1 LVLDATKLTLPQ
13 GDRTTEAIAAP
24 SLEIA
29 ILDVTGMKCAGCV
42 RAVENELKQCQGV
55 AAATVNLAIEVA
67 TVAYESGALQPSV
80 LAATLTEAGFPSQ
93 LRLSDSTLDP
103 ADPQNGDRL
112 DFQAQRQIESQRQ
125 LWRLAMA
132 IALLLLSG
140 IGHLD
145 QMGQLHLP
153 GLSNLGFTNIW
164 FHCGLATVAL
174 LIPGRSMLIDGWRG
188 LRRNA
193 PNMNTLVS
201 MGTLTAYI
209 TSLVALLVPQL
220 SWECFFD
227 EPVMLV
233 GFILLGRTL
242 EQQAR
247 NRAASAFQSL
257 LALQPKVARLMKG
270 RSEQKGGER
279 REERGERREEGG
291 EPFKTQNSKLKTQ
304 NSLALLT
311 SDFIEIPADRVRL
324 GEWLQ
329 VLPGDKVPV
338 DGEVV
343 IGQTTVDESM
353 LTGEAIPVLKQ
364 PGDLVAAGTLN
375 QTGTIALRAT
385 RTGKETTLAHIIA
398 LVEAA
403 QTRKAPIQNLAD
415 TVAGYFTYGVMTI
428 ALVTFLFWYLV
439 GSHLW
444 GDALMQIGQHT
455 MGAGHTMPHSLLPT
469 PHSSPFV
476 LSLKLAIAVLVIACP
491 CALGLATPTAIL
503 VGSGIGAE
511 RGLLIR
517 GGDVL
522 ERVHQLD
529 TVIFDKTGTLT
540 TGKPIVT
547 DCIVLES
554 GQPSAVSGQQRAYSD
569 QPSAVGGQQP
579 DSSSAFSSLAL
590 AKQATSLISASS
602 ASFSSHHPITPHT
615 LLQLAASVESGT
627 RHPLAIAI
635 QQQAQ
640 QESLELLAARAFLTA
655 PGLGVAAIVT
665 PTEITVDIPVAIGTQ
680 AWLVQHGVTV
690 DEAAKTVAQGLLEAG
705 KTVVYVAI
713 DGTLAGLIAVTDILR
728 PDAIETVAALKAIG
742 LTVMLLTGDQLD
754 SARAIAQPLALNPD
768 HILAGVL
775 PEGKAQAIAAL
786 QAQGHKI
793 AMVGD
798 GINDSPALTQADVG
812 IALHS
817 GTDVAVET
825 AGIVLMRDRL
835 TDVVESIRLSHATFN
850 KIRQNLFWAFAY
862 NILGIPLAAGL
873 LLPSAGLL
881 LSPAAAGAMMAL
893 SSVSVVSNSLLLYL
907 TFPTSSRAGNVR

>member
-1 LVLDATKLTLPQ
+1 MVLDATKLTLPQ
-13 GDRTTEAIAAP
+13 GDRTTEAITAP

-55 AAATVNLAIEVA
+55 ATATVNLAIEVA
-67 TVAYESGALQPSV
+67 TVEYESGALQPST
-80 LAATLTEAGFPSQ
+80 LATALTEAGFPSQ
-93 LRLSDSTLDP
+93 LRLSDSTLDST
-103 ADPQNGDRL
+103 DPQSSDRL

-145 QMGQLHLP
+145 QLGHLNLP

-201 MGTLTAYI
+201 MGTLTAYL

-220 SWECFFD
+220 GWECFFD

-270 RSEQKGGER
+270 RSEQERGERGEEREER
-279 REERGERREEGG
+279 REERGEQEQG
-291 EPFKTQNSKLKTQ
+291 ESLKTHDSKL
-304 NSLALLT
+304 SLT

-353 LTGEAIPVLKQ
+353 LTGEAIPILKQ

-385 RTGKETTLAHIIA
+385 RTGKETTLAQIIA

-415 TVAGYFTYGVMTI
+415 TIAGYFTYGVMTI
-428 ALVTFLFWYLV
+428 AFLTFLFWYLF

-444 GDALMQIGQHT
+444 GDALMPIGQHA
-455 MGAGHTMPHSLLPT
+455 MSAGHAMSHSSLLI
-469 PHSSPFV
+469 PHTSPFV

-554 GQPSAVSGQQRAYSD
+554 GQRPECSDQPSVVSGQQ
-569 QPSAVGGQQP
+569 P
-579 DSSSAFSSLAL
+579 DPSSAFPSIASQQ
-590 AKQATSLISASS
+590 QATSPPPASS
-602 ASFSSHHPITPHT
+602 APISPPHPSPLTPHT

-640 QESLELLAARAFLTA
+640 QKSLELLAARAFLTA

-665 PTEITVDIPVAIGTQ
+665 LPETTVEVPVAIGTQ
-680 AWLVQHGVTV
+680 AWLAQQGVTV
-690 DEAAKTVAQGLLEAG
+690 NEAAKTAAQALLQAG
-705 KTVVYVAI
+705 KTVVYVAV
-713 DGTLAGLIAVTDILR
+713 DGTLAGLIAVTDTLR
-728 PDAIETVAALKAIG
+728 PDAIETVAALKAMG

-754 SARAIAQPLALNPD
+754 SARAIAQPLAFNPD

-786 QAQGHKI
+786 QAKGHKI

-862 NILGIPLAAGL
+862 NVLGIPLAAGL
-873 LLPSAGLL
+873 LLPTAGLL

-907 TFPTSSRAGNVR
+907 TFPTSSRVGNAR